1 MNKKRLDNLLKLGSL
16 GLDLEELSVGIERR
30 YEEMLVILKSNIETI
45 RSYFIER
52 LDFVQ
57 KEFNEKIMNEK
68 HQNLSNMK
76 ELEENLRRC
85 MEARARKEEQGLM
98 SHDDTEKNLFAF
110 QQMFKFM
117 KEFNE
122 ESHGLILSKPIDLD
136 LEFLKKE
143 LSKNFVDKYLNR
155 LTEPPKAFPTE
166 LFRFFYNHNNAD
178 QNDFEEDITYG
189 KAMTLNGPY
198 PSKLEFEKTASPVE
212 P

>member
-1 MNKKRLDNLLKLGSL
+1 
-16 GLDLEELSVGIERR
+16 
-30 YEEMLVILKSNIETI
+30 
-45 RSYFIER
+45 
-52 LDFVQ
+52 
-57 KEFNEKIMNEK
+57 
-68 HQNLSNMK
+68 
-76 ELEENLRRC
+76 
-85 MEARARKEEQGLM
+85 
-98 SHDDTEKNLFAF
+98 
-110 QQMFKFM
+110 M

-166 LFRFFYNHNNAD
+166 LFRFFYNNNNTD
-178 QNDFEEDITYG
+178 QNDFEDDITYG

-198 PSKLEFEKTASPVE
+198 PSNLDFKKNSSPIE